1 MSAVEELKID
11 VPGVGRV
18 SGILQM
24 PDDVVALFVLGH
36 GTGSDMAYSVISGL
50 ATELSARGVATLRFH
65 YPYSDHPDY
74 VAQSG
79 MATDTLDVMMAVMR
93 AVVLRAGTLAP
104 DLPVFAGGHSMSA
117 EVASNAESITALQ
130 ARGLILLGYPMRDAG
145 KSHLPGINVPVLVVQ
160 GTEDHLGSVADIT
173 RMGDVL
179 GGGGEMQF
187 IKGASHRFEREGA
200 SQRTVLGEVA
210 DAIREFVT
218 EE

>member
-1 MSAVEELKID
+1 VSAIEELKID
-11 VPGVGRV
+11 VPAIGRV

-24 PDDVVALFVLGH
+24 PDDAVALYVLGH

-117 EVASNAESITALQ
+117 EVASNAESIAALQ
-130 ARGLILLGYPMRDAG
+130 ARGL
-145 KSHLPGINVPVLVVQ
+145 
-160 GTEDHLGSVADIT
+160 
-173 RMGDVL
+173 
-179 GGGGEMQF
+179 F
-187 IKGASHRFEREGA
+187 CW
-200 SQRTVLGEVA
+200 
-210 DAIREFVT
+210 AIRCVMRACRICLGLMCRCWWCRGRKIILARSPI
-218 EE
+218 